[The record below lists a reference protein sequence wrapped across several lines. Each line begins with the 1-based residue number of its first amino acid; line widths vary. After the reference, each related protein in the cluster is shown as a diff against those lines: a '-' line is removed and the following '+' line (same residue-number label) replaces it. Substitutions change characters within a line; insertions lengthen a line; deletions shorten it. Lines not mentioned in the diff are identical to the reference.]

1 MMQAEHQR
9 ERRTTVK
16 RLHNS
21 VAHLI
26 AALEKKLAELD
37 RDIDDTV
44 RGSPLRREKEDLL
57 ASVPGAGPK
66 TVHTLIAD
74 LPELSCSIA
83 RPWPASQQCALHPA
97 IPHLPR

>member
-16 RLHNS
+16 RLRNS
-21 VAHLI
+21 IAHLI
-26 AALEKKLAELD
+26 APLEKKLPELD

-57 ASVPGAGPK
+57 ASVPAVGLKPS
-66 TVHTLIAD
+66 I
-74 LPELSCSIA
+74 LSSPICRNLA
-83 RPWPASQQCALHPA
+83 A
-97 IPHLPR
+97 